1 MIQAPHVGHR
11 QAAAL
16 WGNELTQGLVSC
28 GLVVE
33 TVSRCCFRHHSGS
46 VAGAVHGDLIF
57 VAGPRGS
64 LELGDVHLLDALTR
78 ESPVSLHSSFD
89 CLAPFSASTNRWTY
103 RSGRP
108 LNTDDSQPLLSS
120 FWLTTALR
128 SDGMLAVFFVS
139 HQTQLLPPQ
148 KRKATKQNKR
158 ESANE
163 KKKKTAV
170 NVHSARVEIRVG
182 EPASLV
188 GVSP

>member
-11 QAAAL
+11 QAAAS

-78 ESPVSLHSSFD
+78 ESPGNWRCTPAGCADEGITGVV
-89 CLAPFSASTNRWTY
+89 
-103 RSGRP
+103 
-108 LNTDDSQPLLSS
+108 
-120 FWLTTALR
+120 ALE
-128 SDGMLAVFFVS
+128 F
-139 HQTQLLPPQ
+139 
-148 KRKATKQNKR
+148 
-158 ESANE
+158 
-163 KKKKTAV
+163 
-170 NVHSARVEIRVG
+170 
-182 EPASLV
+182 
-188 GVSP
+188 